1 MLMVLQ
7 IIFLNMHRDQRLIKL
22 LLLKSMIF
30 FSAEAASQ
38 TTLEIEYIRENLPYV
53 DSLGNHEMSKA
64 EFKPRMLMNDSFA
77 LVYYF
82 SNSFNRRVK
91 GKKIGHKLMHHGTFY
106 DFINDERLFEIR
118 HTKNEKYLVIDTSTF
133 CNWVFYDEEKIILNK
148 KCRMAL
154 SVNYNNDSTLLW
166 FTQDLPFKNG
176 PLFYRCIPG
185 VVMEVFD
192 QTRNMHFLAA
202 TIREKQIQLVYPEK
216 AVKLSYS
223 EWVKIRDA
231 RKPSH

>member
-1 MLMVLQ
+1 MLRCQL
-7 IIFLNMHRDQRLIKL
+7 LIKL
-22 LLLKSMIF
+22 LLVKAMIF
-30 FSAEAASQ
+30 FSAAASGQ
-38 TTLEIEYIRENLPYV
+38 STLEIEYIRENLPYV
-53 DSLGNHEMSKA
+53 DSLGKHAMNKA
-64 EFKPRMLMNDSFA
+64 EFNPRMLLNDSFA

-82 SNSFNRRVK
+82 SNSFNRRAK

-106 DFINDERLFEIR
+106 DFINNETLFEIR

-133 CNWVFYDEEKIILNK
+133 CNWIFYDEEKIILNK
-148 KCRMAL
+148 KCKMAL
-154 SVNYNNDSTLLW
+154 SVNGKNDSTLLW
-166 FTQDLPFKNG
+166 FTNDLPFKNG

-185 VVMEVFD
+185 VVMEAFD

-231 RKPSH
+231 RKSSH